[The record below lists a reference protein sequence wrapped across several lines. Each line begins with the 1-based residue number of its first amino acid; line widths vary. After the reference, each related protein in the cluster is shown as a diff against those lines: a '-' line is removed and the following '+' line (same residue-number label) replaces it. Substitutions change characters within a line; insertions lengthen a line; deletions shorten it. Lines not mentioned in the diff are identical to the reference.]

1 MTPPDN
7 KVQPTSLLQAFVGC
21 KCPQCRKGS
30 IFTKPAFSTQFME
43 TNAHCPVCHLRFER
57 EPGFF
62 WGSMYISFGLTVGI
76 FLAVLIAKSLF
87 FNSIEWYIQYAIT
100 IGLLVVLSPMM
111 FRTSRVI
118 MLYAFGG
125 VRYNPNLPTLLKG
138 PTAPKHTPPVLSP
151 N

>member
-1 MTPPDN
+1 
-7 KVQPTSLLQAFVGC
+7 
-21 KCPQCRKGS
+21 
-30 IFTKPAFSTQFME
+30 ME
-43 TNAHCPVCHLRFER
+43 THAHCPVCHLRFER

-87 FNSIEWYIQYAIT
+87 FNEIEWYLQYAIT
-100 IGLLVVLSPMM
+100 IGLLLLFSPVL
-111 FRTSRVI
+111 FRVSRVI

-125 VRYNPNLPTLLKG
+125 VKYNPALQNG
-138 PTAPKHTPPVLSP
+138 PIDPVTPPAVLSA